1 MKNYI
6 DIKFSHIALAV
17 ILITLTACED
27 FLVRKPK
34 DELSPDTYFRTE
46 VECQLFT
53 NNFYTILPSA
63 SDFYHED
70 DDYVIPKSLSDKVK
84 GTRVVP
90 ATAGTWN
97 WVMLRQINFFLSRS
111 HQCEDSGVRA
121 KYEALARF
129 FRAYFYFEKVKRYG
143 DVPWVDEPIDA
154 DDKSLY
160 RARDPR
166 NMVMEHVLDDI
177 DFAIDHL
184 PSGKDVFRATKWTAL
199 ALKSRIFLFEGTFR
213 KYHGLEG
220 WEECLQ
226 EAADAASKFIKES
239 GYTIYKQGTTPYQS
253 LFTLAESD
261 RSEVILTRAYTQS
274 LSLVHAANE
283 AFTSTASTH
292 AGLAKDVVNMYL
304 MADGSRFT
312 DKPRYNVL
320 DFYEETQGRD
330 PRLAQTIRTPGYTR
344 MGETQLLAPNMA
356 AVTTGYQ
363 PIKYV
368 CEKKYDSYT
377 SSENDMPIFRAAE
390 VYLNYAEAK
399 AELGQLTQADLDMS
413 VNKVRARVSMPPVN
427 MAKANADPDP
437 YLSDPVTGY
446 PNVSKDNMGVILEIR
461 RERTVELMLEGFR
474 YWDLMRWKEGKRFER
489 RFYGMCL
496 DGAGEYDLDRNGTV
510 DFVVYERDVPPT
522 VEGVVY
528 KSLEELN
535 LSEEGYIVLHEDK
548 DKDGK
553 ITKRIFD
560 ESKDYLYPIPTEDI
574 VLTQGVVKQNPGWD
588 DMDGLDF

>member
-1 MKNYI
+1 MKKNI
-6 DIKFSHIALAV
+6 NMKFSHIILAV
-17 ILITLTACED
+17 LLFTLTACED

-46 VECQLFT
+46 TECQLYT
-53 NNFYTILPSA
+53 NNFYTILPAA
-63 SDFYHED
+63 SDFYQEED
-70 DDYVIPKSLSDKVK
+70 DYIIPKSLSSKVV
-84 GTRVVP
+84 GNRTVP
-90 ATAGTWN
+90 TTAGTWN
-97 WVMLRQINFFLSRS
+97 WVMLRQINFFLAHS
-111 HQCEDSGVRA
+111 HQCEDSRVRE

-154 DDKSLY
+154 NDKSLY
-160 RARDPR
+160 RGRDSR
-166 NMVMEHVLDDI
+166 ETVMEHVLDDI
-177 DFAIDHL
+177 DFAIENL

-213 KYHGLEG
+213 KYHGLQG

-239 GYTIYKQGTTPYQS
+239 GYGIYKSGNTPYQS

-261 RSEVILTRAYTQS
+261 RSEVILTRAYKQS
-274 LSLVHAANE
+274 LSLVHGANE
-283 AFTSTASTH
+283 VFTSTSSTH

-304 MADGSRFT
+304 MSDGSRFT

-320 DFYEETQGRD
+320 SFHDETQDRD

-344 MGETQLLAPNMA
+344 MGETELLAPNMA

-368 CEKKYDSYT
+368 CEKKYDSYQ
-377 SSENDMPIFRAAE
+377 SSENDMPVFRAAE

-399 AELGQLTQADLDMS
+399 AELGLLTQEDLDIS
-413 VNKVRARVSMPPVN
+413 VNKIRARVSMPALN
-427 MAKANADPDP
+427 MDEANASPDP
-437 YLSDPVTGY
+437 YLLDAKTGY
-446 PNVSKDNMGVILEIR
+446 PNVAKTEYTGVILEIR
-461 RERTVELMLEGFR
+461 RERTVELILEGFR

-489 RFYGMCL
+489 TFYGMRL
-496 DGAGEYDLDRNGTV
+496 DGVGEYDLDKNGSV
-510 DFVVYERDVPPT
+510 DFVVYEGTAPSMIQ
-522 VEGVVY
+522 GVAY
-528 KSLEELN
+528 KELSELN
-535 LSEEGYIVLHEDK
+535 LSENGNIVLHAD
-548 DKDGK
+548 
-553 ITKRIFD
+553 IIRTFD

>member
-1 MKNYI
+1 MIKNIDMK
-6 DIKFSHIALAV
+6 HIMLAAV
-17 ILITLTACED
+17 LLTLTACED

-34 DELSPDTYFRTE
+34 DQLSPDTYFRTE
-46 VECQLFT
+46 MECKLFT
-53 NNFYTILPSA
+53 NNFYTILPAA
-63 SDFYHED
+63 SDFYHEE

-84 GTRVVP
+84 GNRVVP
-90 ATAGTWN
+90 STAGTWN
-97 WVMLRQINFFLSRS
+97 WNMLRQINFFLSRS

-154 DDKSLY
+154 NDKSLY

-166 NMVMEHVLDDI
+166 EMVMEHVLDDI
-177 DFAIDHL
+177 DFAIAHL
-184 PSGKDVFRATKWTAL
+184 PAGKDVYRATKWTAL

-213 KYHGLEG
+213 KYHGLQG
-220 WEECLQ
+220 WEACLQ

-239 GYTIYKQGTTPYQS
+239 GYTIYKQGTTPYQN
-253 LFTLAESD
+253 LFTLMESD
-261 RSEVILTRAYTQS
+261 KSEVILTRAYALS
-274 LSLVHAANE
+274 ISLVHGANE
-283 AFTSTASTH
+283 AFTSTSSTH
-292 AGLAKDVVNMYL
+292 AGLAKDIVNMYL

-312 DKPRYNVL
+312 DKPRYGAL

-330 PRLAQTIRTPGYTR
+330 PRLAQTIRTPGYMR
-344 MGETQLLAPNMA
+344 IGETDLLAPNMA

-368 CEKKYDSYT
+368 CEKKYDSYN
-377 SSENDMPIFRAAE
+377 SSENDMPIFRASE

-399 AELGQLTQADLDMS
+399 AELEQLTQADLDMS
-413 VNKVRARVSMPPVN
+413 VNKVRARVSMPPIE
-427 MAKANADPDP
+427 ANVEPDP
-437 YLSDPVTGY
+437 YLLDEVTGY
-446 PNVSKDNMGVILEIR
+446 PNVTKGKYQGVILEIR

-489 RFYGMCL
+489 RFYGMRL
-496 DGAGEYDLDRNGTV
+496 DGAGEYDLDRNGVV
-510 DFVVYERDVPPT
+510 DFVVYERDAPPT
-522 VEGVVY
+522 VDGVVY
-528 KSLEELN
+528 KSLDELD
-535 LSEEGYIVLHEDK
+535 LSNEGYIELHADVERK
-548 DKDGK
+548 
-553 ITKRIFD
+553 FD

>member
-17 ILITLTACED
+17 ILLTLTACED

-34 DELSPDTYFRTE
+34 DQLSPDTYFRTE

-53 NNFYTILPSA
+53 NNFYTILPAA

-97 WVMLRQINFFLSRS
+97 WNMLRQINFFLSRS
-111 HQCEDSGVRA
+111 HQCEDIEVRQ

-143 DVPWVDEPIDA
+143 DVAWVDEPIDA
-154 DDKSLY
+154 NDKSLY

-166 NMVMEHVLDDI
+166 EMVMEHVLDDI
-177 DFAIDHL
+177 DFAIAHL
-184 PSGKDVFRATKWTAL
+184 STGKDVYRATKWTAL

-213 KYHGLEG
+213 KYHGLQG
-220 WEECLQ
+220 WEACLQ

-253 LFTLAESD
+253 LFTLEESD
-261 RSEVILTRAYTQS
+261 RSEVILTRAYKQS
-274 LSLVHAANE
+274 ISLVHAANE
-283 AFTSTASTH
+283 AFTSTSSTH

-312 DKPRYNVL
+312 DKPRYSAL

-330 PRLAQTIRTPGYTR
+330 PRLAQTIRTPGYMR
-344 MGETQLLAPNMA
+344 IGETDLLAPNMA

-368 CEKKYDSYT
+368 CEKKYDSYN

-399 AELGQLTQADLDMS
+399 AELEQLTQADLDMS
-413 VNKVRARVSMPPVN
+413 VNKVRARVSMPPIE
-427 MAKANADPDP
+427 ANVEPDP
-437 YLSDPVTGY
+437 YLLDEVTGY
-446 PNVSKDNMGVILEIR
+446 PNVTKGKYQGVILEIR

-489 RFYGMCL
+489 RFYGMRL
-496 DGAGEYDLDRNGTV
+496 DGAGEYDLDRNGVV
-510 DFVVYERDVPPT
+510 DFVVYERDAPPA
-522 VEGVVY
+522 VDGVVY

-535 LSEEGYIVLHEDK
+535 LSEEGYIVLHADIERK
-548 DKDGK
+548 
-553 ITKRIFD
+553 FD